1 MKNLRR
7 MLTVLMA
14 AMMVFF
20 ALSGF
25 AEEAEYPELIV
36 KPAGGLRVAYMCR
49 NLDVESQARQYHQA
63 QMECEHRGW
72 EFLDGFYQ
80 DFDEGRTKMQAFINQ
95 GVDAFVFGNT
105 DMTSFMDLV
114 VRARNEG
121 IGVYN
126 IDNQL
131 VPGVISNA
139 TQPNGVV
146 AASMAYQ
153 IGADLMWD
161 GKYAIIT
168 NRAVQVH
175 TERTDVAKAVYDQ
188 YSAMTLLVEESTD
201 SYTGTNA
208 SIPYDITKRLLEKY
222 GDEIDLI
229 FCSSDILGCNAA
241 EAAAAHIGGSDV
253 KICSVDGT
261 SQALSAI
268 RSGSNL
274 CYVFAQPLELYNHKT
289 FDLIEQIQV
298 SGLKPGDE
306 GCSIS
311 YYGETMYFEGYVI
324 TPENCPEAGQPV
336 YAIFNNYVDYGYDA
350 NDPECFVNWQDCGGP
365 YMIQE

>member
-1 MKNLRR
+1 MKKLLTL
-7 MLTVLMA
+7 MLAL
-14 AMMVFF
+14 MMVL
-20 ALSGF
+20 ACCVAH
-25 AEEAEYPELIV
+25 AEEATYPDVVV
-36 KPAGGLRVAYMCR
+36 KPEGGLRVAYMCR
-49 NLDVESQARQYHQA
+49 NLDVESQARQYHQV
-63 QMECEHRGW
+63 QMECSHRGW

-80 DFDEGRTKMQAFINQ
+80 NFDEGRTKMQSYITQ
-95 GVDAFVFGNT
+95 GVDAIVFGNT

-114 VRARNEG
+114 IAARQAG

-146 AASMAYQ
+146 AATMAYQ
-153 IGADLMWD
+153 MGADFMWD
-161 GKYAIIT
+161 ASYAIIT

-188 YSAMTLLVEESTD
+188 YSAMTLLAEESTD

-222 GDEIDLI
+222 GDELDLI
-229 FCSSDILGCNAA
+229 FCSSDVLGCNAA

-253 KICSVDGT
+253 AICSVDGT
-261 SQALSAI
+261 SQALSYI

-274 CYVFAQPLELYNHKT
+274 KYVFAQPLELYSHET
-289 FDLIEQIQV
+289 FELIQQLQV
-298 SGLKPGDE
+298 DGMKPGDE
-306 GCSIS
+306 GCKIA
-311 YYGETMYFEGYVI
+311 YEGATMYFEGFVI
-324 TPENCPEAGQPV
+324 TEENCPDAGQPV
-336 YAIFNNYVDYGYDA
+336 YAIFNNYVDFGYDPE
-350 NDPECFVNWQDCGGP
+350 DPECFVNWTDCGGP
-365 YMIQE
+365 SMIQ